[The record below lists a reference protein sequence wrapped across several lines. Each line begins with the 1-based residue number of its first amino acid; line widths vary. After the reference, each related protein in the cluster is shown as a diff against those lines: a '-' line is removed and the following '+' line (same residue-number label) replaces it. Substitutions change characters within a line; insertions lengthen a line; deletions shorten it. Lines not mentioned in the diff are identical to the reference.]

1 MKRYAMSIK
10 AEFTAVR
17 QGFQYRIALSPTLGS
32 ARVELGELAGV
43 RLGYPDDPATVSIRN
58 LTVSER
64 GVGFVAAADA
74 ERLVLTFSISAT
86 SPIVFGHVDMPD
98 ATLLTLSN
106 RDTGMN
112 LWGGSVWVLP
122 VNYWES
128 PAIKALVDAEP
139 AREPPVVLE
148 PPRPPKTT

>member
-1 MKRYAMSIK
+1 MKRYAMNIR

-32 ARVELGELAGV
+32 ARIELGDLAGV
-43 RLGYPDDPATVSIRN
+43 RLGYPDDPGTVLIRN

-64 GVGFVAAADA
+64 SVAFVVSTDAD
-74 ERLVLTFSISAT
+74 RLVLTFSVSAT
-86 SPIVFGHVDMPD
+86 SPIVFGQADMPD

-106 RDTGMN
+106 RSTGVN
-112 LWGGSVWVLP
+112 LWGSSVWVLP
-122 VNYWES
+122 VDYWES

-139 AREPPVVLE
+139 AREPPAGPE
-148 PPRPPKTT
+148 PARPKTT